1 MALMMLPSP
10 VTSTPFS
17 VKDILNLEQQRHFHG
32 AHLQA
37 ELEQHFHSAPCMLAT
52 AEGTQFSDAGEED
65 EEEEGEKLSYLNSL
79 AAAEGHGDSGLCPQ
93 SYVHT
98 VLRDACS
105 GPKEQE
111 EEVVSERSQKS
122 CQLKKSLEA
131 AGDCKTSEDGERPK
145 PRSRRKPRV
154 LFSQAQ
160 VFELERRFKQQRY
173 LSAPEREHLASS
185 LKLTS
190 TQVKIWFQ
198 NRRYKCKRRR
208 RATLASR
215 CCSRVRVH
223 AGDFAG
229 HQGLVRPGRDTRR
242 ASYCTLGTAGM
253 RHEKGQTQGPGPLV
267 KIKIQTY
274 RSFQGAMVAAHSRPG
289 AWNSAEKGCPGPVL
303 KTETETPARRQ
314 GRGGLPS

>member
-198 NRRYKCKRRR
+198 NRRYKCKR
-208 RATLASR
+208 
-215 CCSRVRVH
+215 
-223 AGDFAG
+223 
-229 HQGLVRPGRDTRR
+229 Q
-242 ASYCTLGTAGM
+242 GTAGM